1 MVDLEMLRRAAAGGD
16 GADEVAIT
24 KRLLTGL
31 IDLAAIGQTAQ
42 ARDGQVFG
50 LPADQR
56 L

>member
-1 MVDLEMLRRAAAGGD
+1 MLRRAAAGGD

-31 IDLAAIGQTAQ
+31 IELAAIGQAAQ
-42 ARDGQVFG
+42 AREGQVFG
-50 LPADQR
+50 LRPGQR